1 MVRLAAKKIRQKLQR
16 EAARLQEQADA
27 LLAMEEDEEV
37 LFKRPA
43 ASTDTPPG
51 SRADSPDREVED
63 DREVKDYT
71 TVLEMVKAVRD
82 RLTALVLD
90 NTNIRAAC
98 DELRRQCHSQ
108 GVAFGDLSR
117 LVSQTRA
124 DQEETR
130 AYAREETGPHPSIR
144 PELLDARGNLRA
156 RDIGITWQDGDTFLH
171 GVRIT
176 GQNDDMEDNRRRPAT
191 AAPYPPCQEEL
202 ENARRQPA
210 MSTPYQQSHE
220 HPPSGMSTPGFP
232 RPVCIEMSDTPAHHF
247 AVPRQEGRPAHRPAA
262 PIQRF
267 NSKSI
272 GWPAWFRHFRA
283 VADVQGWDKDQRA
296 LQMVSYLD
304 EKAMNVA
311 QELSDRELYD
321 YDALVGLLSARFDP
335 ASRVSASRS
344 RFHGRTRRHQEDA
357 DTYADSIT
365 ELCRLGYPQSS
376 PELRQELISEQFVR
390 GQSDPELKK
399 YMWVAMEEDEE
410 VLFKRPAAST
420 DTPPGSRADSPDR
433 EVEDDREVKDYTTVL
448 EMVKA
453 VRDRLTALVLDNT
466 NIRAACDELCRQ
478 CHSQGVA
485 FGDLSRLVSQTRAD
499 QEETRACAREETG
512 PHPSIRPELL
522 DARGNLRA
530 RDIGI
535 TWQDGDTFL
544 HGVRITGQND
554 DMEDNRR
561 RPATAAPYPPCQ
573 EELENARRQPAM
585 STPYQQSHEHPP
597 SGMSTPGFP
606 RPVCIEMSDTPAH
619 HFAIPRQEGRPAHRP
634 AAPIQRF
641 NSKSIGWP
649 AWFRHFRA
657 VADVQGW
664 DKDQRALQMVSYL
677 DEKAMNV
684 AQELSDRE
692 LYDYDALVGLL
703 SARFD
708 PASRVSASRSRFH
721 GRTRRHQEDADTY
734 ADSITELCRL
744 GYPQSSPELRQELIS
759 EQFVRGQSDPELK
772 KYLWVVIRTQKDKK
786 LQTLIEVCTDFASL
800 SHTTSVHRPAE
811 QVFALEEEDDQ
822 EEEMFAV
829 VDRQQWNTQRAAEPP
844 LSPELQQ
851 MFALARRM
859 GYEMRPIARRFDAPR
874 QTPGPRSSPNRD
886 YRAPFRPRDYSRTKC
901 FSCGQLGH
909 TQVRCPKPDSSLPF
923 RPSGWVDRS
932 DGPQRNSGGPPQ
944 GNEI

>member
-1 MVRLAAKKIRQKLQR
+1 MVMVRSAAKKIRRKSQR
-16 EAARLQEQADA
+16 EALRLQEQADA

-37 LFKRPA
+37 LFKWPA

-51 SRADSPDREVED
+51 SRADSPDREEED
-63 DREVKDYT
+63 ELQVKDYT

-90 NTNIRAAC
+90 NTNIWAAC

-176 GQNDDMEDNRRRPAT
+176 GQKDDMEDNHRRPAT
-191 AAPYPPCQEEL
+191 AAPYPPCPEEL
-202 ENARRQPA
+202 EDARRQPA
-210 MSTPYQQSHE
+210 MSTPYHQSHE
-220 HPPSGMSTPGFP
+220 RPLGGMSTPGFP
-232 RPVCIEMSDTPAHHF
+232 RPVCVEMSDTPAHHF
-247 AVPRQEGRPAHRPAA
+247 AG
-262 PIQRF
+262 
-267 NSKSI
+267 
-272 GWPAWFRHFRA
+272 
-283 VADVQGWDKDQRA
+283 
-296 LQMVSYLD
+296 
-304 EKAMNVA
+304 
-311 QELSDRELYD
+311 
-321 YDALVGLLSARFDP
+321 
-335 ASRVSASRS
+335 
-344 RFHGRTRRHQEDA
+344 
-357 DTYADSIT
+357 
-365 ELCRLGYPQSS
+365 
-376 PELRQELISEQFVR
+376 
-390 GQSDPELKK
+390 
-399 YMWVAMEEDEE
+399 
-410 VLFKRPAAST
+410 
-420 DTPPGSRADSPDR
+420 
-433 EVEDDREVKDYTTVL
+433 
-448 EMVKA
+448 
-453 VRDRLTALVLDNT
+453 
-466 NIRAACDELCRQ
+466 
-478 CHSQGVA
+478 
-485 FGDLSRLVSQTRAD
+485 
-499 QEETRACAREETG
+499 
-512 PHPSIRPELL
+512 
-522 DARGNLRA
+522 
-530 RDIGI
+530 
-535 TWQDGDTFL
+535 
-544 HGVRITGQND
+544 
-554 DMEDNRR
+554 
-561 RPATAAPYPPCQ
+561 
-573 EELENARRQPAM
+573 
-585 STPYQQSHEHPP
+585 
-597 SGMSTPGFP
+597 
-606 RPVCIEMSDTPAH
+606 
-619 HFAIPRQEGRPAHRP
+619 PRQEGRPAHRP

-811 QVFALEEEDDQ
+811 QVFALEEEDDR

-851 MFALARRM
+851 MFALARHM

-874 QTPGPRSSPNRD
+874 QAPGPRLSQNKD

-932 DGPQRNSGGPPQ
+932 DGPQRSSGGLPQ